1 MSCSIPALTLN
12 EGGYHVTVYIT
23 VNGLIADWVIKAGIL
38 TVHTGDFFDSGRSLE
53 PHDGLVVV
61 DHTWRA
67 R

>member
-1 MSCSIPALTLN
+1 M
-12 EGGYHVTVYIT
+12 TVYIT